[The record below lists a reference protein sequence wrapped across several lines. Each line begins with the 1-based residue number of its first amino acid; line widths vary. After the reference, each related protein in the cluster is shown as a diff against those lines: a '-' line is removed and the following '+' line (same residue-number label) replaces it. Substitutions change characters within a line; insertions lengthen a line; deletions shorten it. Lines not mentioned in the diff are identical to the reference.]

1 MSHRR
6 VMPCACLRRL
16 SARSHLVTGRPPC
29 VTAAHAHAS
38 RYRTHVL
45 VYPPPSSIRA
55 RRSPVCLCLCL
66 YLCPY
71 PALLRSAALRQ
82 KQGLLW
88 VRPRPWNARPPRLS
102 VSPCNDLP
110 RGCFGGAWDVHL
122 PCVQKRCL
130 YVGSQTVLR
139 ATNSPHT
146 GGKGDGGFGVG
157 TLTHGRL
164 AKCNAPDMEKKPLSA
179 FQPHIVKPCIMN
191 LACHHRLTSP
201 VRRAPATA
209 APTHPCVRSH
219 KDGSPSRRTRA
230 EAGSPAPGFQGP
242 PSSLRHPLPPPPR
255 VSVPQERCN
264 TQRSQ
269 RAFFSLVAATTL
281 PPPPPPRAN
290 GGIGNASV
298 VAVSM
303 YVHVLAYVLE
313 SLPDPLAAPRLH
325 GAETLHDGCMGWDGM
340 GMRTRPAR

>member
-1 MSHRR
+1 
-6 VMPCACLRRL
+6 MPCACLRRL
-16 SARSHLVTGRPPC
+16 PARSHLVTGRPPC

-130 YVGSQTVLR
+130 YVGSQPVLR

-146 GGKGDGGFGVG
+146 GGEGVRRG
-157 TLTHGRL
+157 HVDTRPTCLILQYCLRPSHGKETLAGVPATHRQAMHNESG
-164 AKCNAPDMEKKPLSA
+164 LSPP
-179 FQPHIVKPCIMN
+179 PHIPGTQS
-191 LACHHRLTSP
+191 TSHSSAHPSMRP
-201 VRRAPATA
+201 VA
-209 APTHPCVRSH
+209 
-219 KDGSPSRRTRA
+219 
-230 EAGSPAPGFQGP
+230 
-242 PSSLRHPLPPPPR
+242 
-255 VSVPQERCN
+255 
-264 TQRSQ
+264 
-269 RAFFSLVAATTL
+269 
-281 PPPPPPRAN
+281 
-290 GGIGNASV
+290 
-298 VAVSM
+298 
-303 YVHVLAYVLE
+303 
-313 SLPDPLAAPRLH
+313 
-325 GAETLHDGCMGWDGM
+325 
-340 GMRTRPAR
+340 

>member
-242 PSSLRHPLPPPPR
+242 PSSLRHPLPPPP
-255 VSVPQERCN
+255 
-264 TQRSQ
+264 
-269 RAFFSLVAATTL
+269 
-281 PPPPPPRAN
+281 PRAN